1 MLFRNQAI
9 MLLMPVDVTGLLCEV
24 LYCVVGGAEEAE
36 ASRISTALREVNTKL
51 VQQKRALAE
60 ALERQAAKRA
70 AAVPVNNQ
78 RPA

>member
-1 MLFRNQAI
+1 MKLEAQWGQDEWAVPSW
-9 MLLMPVDVTGLLCEV
+9 LHGVPAAG
-24 LYCVVGGAEEAE
+24 VVGGAEEAE